1 MKRTALLAGVL
12 GVLLAPAPA
21 AAFVFGQTTG
31 ATPLP
36 MNGHLAGGYLLL
48 SQDALGAV
56 GQLRLSLYPEIDFGF
71 QGGLVRNDVGDA
83 SRTSLRLGVDFKA
96 RVVAADESSP
106 LDVSLGAALGVDTA
120 EDFTSVAIGP
130 LVVVS
135 RDVALAS
142 GQTLTPY
149 LGAGLLLSRFDVS
162 DEDRNDV
169 SVPVRLGA
177 DWAMN
182 PGVRLVG
189 EVQLNLGD
197 AFRDDVGLL
206 LGVNLPF

>member
-1 MKRTALLAGVL
+1 MRSALLALAL
-12 GVLLAPAPA
+12 GALLAPAPA

-31 ATPLP
+31 ATPLAL
-36 MNGHLAGGYLLL
+36 NGHLAGGYLLL
-48 SQDALGAV
+48 SQDALGAM
-56 GQLRLSLYPEIDFGF
+56 GQLRLSLHPEIDFGF

-96 RVVAADESSP
+96 RVAAASEASPFDVA
-106 LDVSLGAALGVDTA
+106 LGAALGVDTA
-120 EDFTSVAIGP
+120 EDFTSVALGP
-130 LVVVS
+130 MVVVS
-135 RDVALAS
+135 RDLALAS

-162 DEDRNDV
+162 DDDRNDV
-169 SVPVRLGA
+169 SVPLRLGA

-182 PGVRLVG
+182 PGLRLVG